1 MYVSVS
7 KASKLLKK
15 GYVVGIKTDTVY
27 GLCCLEQFEIKLY
40 KLKMRNKNKKIVT
53 MVNDYKKIYHLNPSD
68 MKQCIKYWPGSTTL
82 LFKHEN
88 ELVSF
93 RHSKNYTLNYLI
105 DLVGSDL
112 KVTSANISGEK
123 EIQSDLEFFKTF
135 KKVALV
141 RQISL
146 ESKSGAPSQILLY
159 NNNIVHKLR

>member
-7 KASKLLKK
+7 DASKLLKK
-15 GYVVGIKTDTVY
+15 GYVIGIKTDTVY
-27 GLCCLEQFEIKLY
+27 GLCCLEQYEIKLY
-40 KLKMRNKNKKIVT
+40 KLKMRNKHKKIVT
-53 MVNDYKKIYHLNPSD
+53 MVNDYKKISHINPTD
-68 MKQCIKYWPGSTTL
+68 MKHCIKYWPGSTTL
-82 LFKHEN
+82 LFKHKN

-105 DLVGSDL
+105 ELLKTDL

-123 EIQSDLEFFKTF
+123 EIQSDLEFFRVF

-146 ESKSGAPSQILLY
+146 ESKSDAPSQILLY
-159 NNNIVHKLR
+159 NNNIVHRLR